1 MIQDADKLQNEFKEL
16 CKNNGVRGSFAY
28 FIDHDHRAMF
38 SFNDINDS
46 ELMHAAASIAVHSSE
61 KSSIVCT
68 VSGDLHGYCLHLC
81 NHPSIM

>member
-38 SFNDINDS
+38 SSMTLTTRIN
-46 ELMHAAASIAVHSSE
+46 APASIAVHIAKRLTLIPVSS
-61 KSSIVCT
+61 T
-68 VSGDLHGYCLHLC
+68 R
-81 NHPSIM
+81 